1 MKNIVLI
8 GMPGVGKSCI
18 GVVLAKALGMLFVD
32 SDIVIQEKTGKTL
45 STLISELGIE
55 GFLALEDKINSEI
68 CAENT
73 VIATGGSAVFGENAM
88 KHFKETGTVVYLSID
103 CDVLSSRL
111 GDLDSRGV
119 VRKKGQELKDIYSE
133 RCALYERYADITVH
147 ETGAV
152 FRIDETIETIK
163 HELKM

>member
-1 MKNIVLI
+1 MRNIVLI

-45 STLISELGIE
+45 SKLIAELGID
-55 GFLALEDKINSEI
+55 GFIALEDELNSGI
-68 CAENT
+68 DVENT
-73 VIATGGSAVFGENAM
+73 VIATGGSAVFGERAM
-88 KHFKETGTVVYLSID
+88 RHFKETGTVIYLSID

-119 VRKKGQELKDIYSE
+119 VRKKGQGLEDIYNE

-152 FRIDETIETIK
+152 FKIDETIETIK
-163 HELKM
+163 RELKL

>member
-18 GVVLAKALGMLFVD
+18 GVVLAKALGMLFID

-45 STLISELGIE
+45 SKLISELGID
-55 GFLALEDKINSEI
+55 GFIALEDKINSGI
-68 CAENT
+68 DAENT

-88 KHFKETGTVVYLSID
+88 RHFKETGTVIYLSID

-111 GDLDSRGV
+111 GNLDSRGV
-119 VRKKGQELKDIYSE
+119 VRKKGQELKDIYNE
-133 RCALYERYADITVH
+133 RRALYERYADITVH

-152 FRIDETIETIK
+152 FKIDETIGTIK
-163 HELKM
+163 RELKL

>member
-1 MKNIVLI
+1 MKNIVLV

-18 GVVLAKALGMLFVD
+18 GVVLAKALGMLFID

-45 STLISELGIE
+45 SALISELGID
-55 GFLALEDKINSEI
+55 GFLALEDRINSEI

-73 VIATGGSAVFGENAM
+73 VIATGGSAVFGERAM
-88 KHFKETGTVVYLSID
+88 RHFKETGTVIYLSID
-103 CDVLSSRL
+103 CDVLSTRL

-119 VRKKGQELKDIYSE
+119 VRKKGQELKDIYNE
-133 RCALYERYADITVH
+133 RCTLYEKYADITVH
-147 ETGAV
+147 ETGSV

-163 HELKM
+163 RELKT